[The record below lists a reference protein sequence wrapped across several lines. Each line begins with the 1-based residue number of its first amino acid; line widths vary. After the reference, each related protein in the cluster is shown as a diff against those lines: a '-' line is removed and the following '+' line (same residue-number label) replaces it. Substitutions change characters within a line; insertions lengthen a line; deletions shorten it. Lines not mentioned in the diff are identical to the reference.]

1 MSLTEYIQHQIIK
14 NYPKRVQNT
23 KLTDIFK
30 NDEDIKNFLTN
41 KEYKIEVLN
50 GLQEYYE
57 NQEKNINFNQKLVDF
72 YPEKYFKNNESLQKL
87 KFKDIIDEKKYKK
100 DKEYKKEINELVY
113 NPHEWD
119 NLFNQLN

>member
-1 MSLTEYIQHQIIK
+1 MSLTEYIPHHIIK

-72 YPEKYFKNNESLQKL
+72 YPEKYFKNNESLKKL